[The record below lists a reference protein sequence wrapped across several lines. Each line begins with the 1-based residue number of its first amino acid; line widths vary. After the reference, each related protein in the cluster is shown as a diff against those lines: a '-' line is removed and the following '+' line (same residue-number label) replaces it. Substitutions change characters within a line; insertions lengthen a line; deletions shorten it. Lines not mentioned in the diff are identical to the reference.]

1 MHLWFGMEILYFIH
15 NLIFLPQRISDIT
28 PNIKSYL
35 CTCEQASAFK
45 SFININE
52 LVYENIH
59 RRTDKGL

>member
-1 MHLWFGMEILYFIH
+1 MNLWLRMENFYSLSHFPGTRG
-15 NLIFLPQRISDIT
+15 FSDIT
-28 PNIKSYL
+28 PNFKSYL
-35 CTCEQASAFK
+35 CTCEQASAIQ